1 MFCALTHLGVFCFG
15 MCQDHGSASC
25 LVVKHSQL
33 EALDCQMADGWLL
46 NDLIP
51 VKNRLGVAEFLLAL
65 ALSCFLFL
73 SFLASL
79 PE

>member
-1 MFCALTHLGVFCFG
+1 MVLHPAWQDLGR
-15 MCQDHGSASC
+15 M
-25 LVVKHSQL
+25 HSQL

-65 ALSCFLFL
+65 ALSRFFFL

-79 PE
+79 PELHISVFSRGRS